1 MAVPADS
8 TPDGSPSPQPL
19 IFTRSDR
26 YLHTATCMERV
37 QVAVPTSGEHALEV
51 WEAIRAKALWSAR
64 DEWCEPLM
72 YTYR

>member
-1 MAVPADS
+1 MPADS
-8 TPDGSPSPQPL
+8 TSNCLPAPQPL

-51 WEAIRAKALWSAR
+51 WEAIGAKALWRAR
-64 DEWCEPLM
+64 GEWCEPLI
-72 YTYR
+72 TVVSEF